1 MKQQSLASKWIMI
14 GSMMIACAGTGFA
27 QATWTGGGNG
37 IWDAIDETSDWSSGV
52 PSQSGGVG
60 AKISGAFTV
69 PIDGTVD
76 ALYLVMGGGA
86 VLNLD
91 DGDSLT
97 YTGDGLIATA
107 AHGGANAAIN
117 QTGGTFYQ
125 TGATGLLIGHNR
137 SGGVYNLSG
146 GTCTVAKAVFCGHSA
161 GGAGTLNVS
170 GSGVLNA
177 NTFVALGYVAG
188 SAGFMTIQGNAD
200 VNITNDFAVGIN
212 DNGDLT
218 VTGGGAT
225 IDVGG
230 NFYLNKAASDLIA
243 NIDATGFSTIRVA
256 KKVGYNGNLTVS
268 ITGPIAHGQQ
278 WKLIDAN
285 GLLGGTFGTQFV
297 NAPAGTKVFDNG
309 AYGAYVSYGADGDV
323 VITAWQHDVVALVN
337 GGFEAT
343 AGVNIGSG
351 IQSVNGYGWTAEN
364 MTTEIQNASAP
375 NGFTGITMSG
385 ARWGRVVA
393 DVANAGA
400 LHQRTGVMVPGRT
413 YVLTGDAVGGTGVG
427 ATYKPVFELRRGG
440 PTGAI
445 LASQALDLASG
456 VSGAV
461 KLSYQSVTADAD
473 QVLCVRVYH
482 PVLPSGQASR
492 GGIDELALR
501 WSLPGTVILVH

>member
-1 MKQQSLASKWIMI
+1 MKQQSSASKWIMI

-37 IWDAIDETSDWSSGV
+37 IWDATSETSDWSGGV
-52 PSQSGGVG
+52 PSQGGLG
-60 AKISGAFTV
+60 AKISGAYTV

-76 ALYLVMGGGA
+76 AEYLVMGGGA
-86 VLNLD
+86 VLNLG

-97 YTGDGLIATA
+97 YTGDGLIASSSF
-107 AHGGANAAIN
+107 GGANATIN

-125 TGATGLLIGHNR
+125 SGAKGLMIGYNR
-137 SGGVYNLSG
+137 GGGVYNLSG
-146 GTCTVAKAVFCGHSA
+146 GTCTVVKAVFCGYSA
-161 GGAGTLNVS
+161 GGSGTFNVS
-170 GSGVLNA
+170 GSGMLNA
-177 NTFVALGYVAG
+177 NTYVALGRVAG

-200 VNITNDFAVGIN
+200 VNIASDFRVGLL
-212 DNGDLT
+212 DDGDLT

-225 IDVGG
+225 IDVSTNMTFDLGT
-230 NFYLNKAASDLIA
+230 SELIA

-256 KKVGYNGNLTVS
+256 KKIGYNGNLTVS

-285 GLLGGTFGTQFV
+285 GLLAGFGAQFV
-297 NAPAGTKVFDNG
+297 NAPDGAKVFDNG

-323 VITAWQHDVVALVN
+323 VITALEADVVTLVN
-337 GGFEAT
+337 GGFETT

-351 IQSVNGYGWTAEN
+351 IESVNGYGWTAEN

-393 DVANAGA
+393 DVAKAGA
-400 LHQRTGVMVPGRT
+400 LHQRMGVMVPGRT

-427 ATYKPVFELRRGG
+427 STYKPVFELRRRG

-501 WSLPGTVILVH
+501 WSLQGTIILVH